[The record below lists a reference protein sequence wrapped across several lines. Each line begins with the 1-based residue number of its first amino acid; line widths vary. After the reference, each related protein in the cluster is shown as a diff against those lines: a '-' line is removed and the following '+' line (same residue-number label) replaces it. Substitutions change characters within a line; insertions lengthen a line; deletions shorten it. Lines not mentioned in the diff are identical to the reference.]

1 MLKKI
6 VAIIKTT
13 LLMWICILVPLL
25 VGSKLVK
32 SSSKKD
38 IARCVD
44 TFMQSEG
51 VNLSKYIALQF
62 ENTKKEV
69 DFFISEIQSLDLNS
83 KKDVAKKL
91 KGFIAKN
98 NNIISI
104 SLYNKDGKFLAGTL
118 KGEETDLGTNDK
130 LKTKDEINYGVA
142 QREDGLII
150 LDNMVLHSA
159 PPTEESKDNTFYL
172 NITFKWNQYE
182 KYMNEMQ
189 EGAFPRTFYIISPDC
204 KRYVALNALPKKAI
218 NARGVAALG
227 MHLTSK
233 IKNIPEGF
241 SDQEI
246 ESIDF
251 RVFKNEIKIPQT
263 MKGNKFFILVATN
276 DAALQMVTEGM
287 FGGMSAVI
295 MSVIIIWLAFCIL
308 ISRFYNASLSKLEI
322 ANTITDSTPL
332 ATVIFKASNG
342 KIMRINLSATT
353 ALHIEEKDIK
363 TVNIWNLFI
372 SERDKDYILGAISSN
387 INVMNYEVLLQSF
400 GGGSF
405 WGICSA
411 SPIVIDDEM
420 HVVLAIL
427 DINRRKEIEK
437 KLANNAELLEKQV
450 LERTADLETKAKQL
464 EESNSLLEKAQ
475 KAANEANE
483 AKSKFLTNVSNE
495 LKTPINAIIGYGE
508 ILQEEALDRKDAV
521 SADDL
526 RKIIGSAKHLL
537 SLVDEILDLSK
548 IEAGKI
554 QLFFENVDIHGI
566 IKDVEGVT
574 MPLITENNNSL
585 FLEYQKNIGVMYT
598 DALKLRQ
605 CLLNLLSNAAKFTE
619 FGKITLRASA
629 IVKQGIDYIE
639 FSVIDTGIGIDPD
652 KISDIFNPFQDVGK
666 KSGAGLGL
674 SITKKYIELLGGAI
688 SAESESGVGSK
699 FIMRI
704 PRTCTVKA
712 SEFIE
717 IKNRSSD
724 EVIDEFKEEYVEEEI
739 VPAAEELEN
748 QE

>member
-1 MLKKI
+1 MLKK
-6 VAIIKTT
+6 VAAVIKTT
-13 LLMWICILVPLL
+13 LLMWMCVLIPLL
-25 VGSKLVK
+25 IGSKLVK

-38 IARCVD
+38 IAQCVD

-51 VNLSKYIALQF
+51 INLSKYIALQF
-62 ENTKKEV
+62 ENTQKELNIFMAEV
-69 DFFISEIQSLDLNS
+69 QSLDLDN
-83 KKDVAKKL
+83 KKETVKKI
-91 KGFIAKN
+91 KDFIKKN

-104 SLYNKDGKFLAGTL
+104 NLYDKDGKFLAGTI
-118 KGEETDLGTNDK
+118 KGEETDLGKGDR
-130 LKTKDEINYGVA
+130 LKTKNEINYSIG

-150 LDNMVLHSA
+150 VNYLVLHSS
-159 PPTEESKDNTFYL
+159 PTKESKGNEFYFD
-172 NITFKWNQYE
+172 ITVKWGQYE

-189 EGAFPRTFYIISPDC
+189 EGAFPRMFYIISPDC
-204 KRYVALNALPKKAI
+204 KRYVALNSLPQEAL

-227 MHLTSK
+227 MHLTSR
-233 IKNIPEGF
+233 IQNIPEGF

-251 RVFKNEIKIPQT
+251 RVFKSEIKIPET
-263 MKGNKFFILVATN
+263 MKGNKFFILEVTGE
-276 DAALQMVTEGM
+276 AALQTVMEGM
-287 FGGMSAVI
+287 FSSMSIVI
-295 MSVIIIWLAFCIL
+295 ISIIIIWLAFCIL
-308 ISRFYNASLSKLEI
+308 ISKFYNASLSQLGI

-353 ALHIEEKDIK
+353 ALHIEEKDVK

-372 SERDKDYILGAISSN
+372 SERDKDYILSAISSN

-411 SPIVIDDEM
+411 SPIDIDDERY
-420 HVVLAIL
+420 VVLAIL

-450 LERTADLETKAKQL
+450 LERTVDLETKAKEL
-464 EESNSLLEKAQ
+464 EESNALLEKAQ
-475 KAANEANE
+475 KTANEANE
-483 AKSKFLTNVSNE
+483 AKSKFLTNVSSE

-508 ILQEEALDRKDAV
+508 ILQEEALDRKDTV

-554 QLFFENVDIHGI
+554 QLFFENADVHGI

-574 MPLITENNNSL
+574 MPLITKNNNSL
-585 FLEYQKNIGVMYT
+585 FLEYPKNIGVMYT

-629 IVKQGIDYIE
+629 VVKQGVDHIE
-639 FSVIDTGIGIDPD
+639 FSIIDTGTGIDPD
-652 KISDIFNPFQDVGK
+652 RISSIFDPFHGGNK

-674 SITKKYIELLGGAI
+674 SITKKYVELLGGTI
-688 SAESESGVGSK
+688 LAESESGVGSK
-699 FIMRI
+699 FTMRI
-704 PRTCTVKA
+704 PKICTVEA
-712 SEFIE
+712 NEFIE
-717 IKNRSSD
+717 IKNQTSD
-724 EVIDEFKEEYVEEEI
+724 EIMDEFKEEYVEEEI
-739 VPAAEELEN
+739 IPAQEEPEIS
-748 QE
+748 E